1 MASFPLHKSSSSAD
15 DSYISPGLLEG
26 VASVVV
32 FLVLRLRLV
41 VVFPEDDLTAVF
53 LAVADFF
60 FCGGASSF
68 FLSSSL
74 DPSLAT
80 VAVACSL
87 VVAGGS
93 PPFAAAASGVVVV
106 SSVVIDGAPS
116 VGFSCTFNLGMM
128 TRQMRN

>member
-26 VASVVV
+26 VARVV

-53 LAVADFF
+53 LAVVDFF
-60 FCGGASSF
+60 FCGGASSSF

-74 DPSLAT
+74 DPSLAA

-87 VVAGGS
+87 AVAGGS
-93 PPFAAAASGVVVV
+93 PPFAAAASGAVVV

-116 VGFSCTFNLGMM
+116 VGFSCAFNLGYDD
-128 TRQMRN
+128 R